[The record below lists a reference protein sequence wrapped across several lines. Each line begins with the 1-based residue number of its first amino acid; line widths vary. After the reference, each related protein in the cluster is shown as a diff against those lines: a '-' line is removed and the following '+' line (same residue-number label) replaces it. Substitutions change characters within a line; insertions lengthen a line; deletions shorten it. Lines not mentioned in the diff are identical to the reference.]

1 MKVTPTKK
9 LHLERKPGLHKRE
22 AYLSGT
28 KKCEQFYN
36 KKPITAQKKQTIKD

>member
-1 MKVTPTKK
+1 MKVTRTKK

-22 AYLSGT
+22 AYLSRT

-36 KKPITAQKKQTIKD
+36 KKPTTAWIKQTIKE